1 MRLLHL
7 GWPHL
12 PLRIERQRSAI
23 DNALIVLGGQPWDPD
38 TVLDC
43 SPQARRLGV
52 RRGQP
57 LGEAHKLVPDAA
69 FLAPDRSAYRATFE
83 AALDALSAFTPALE
97 GESDPDA
104 ATFGEALLGVEGL
117 ERLWGDESVLLERI
131 LDAVA
136 PIVPGAARA
145 GYGNTR
151 FGARVA
157 AIVGR
162 SVPRGDASVE
172 AARLAPLPIRLLTGD
187 DELQGR
193 FRLFGL
199 KRIGEFAALDRSA
212 VLARF
217 GTPGGDAHDLA
228 NGRDGRPVVPRRP
241 VERIR
246 AEAELDPPVDST
258 EPLRFVLH
266 HVAGALC
273 EQLSARGAGAARAIV
288 TLEIERRPPLVIEQR
303 FPEPV
308 ALPDL
313 LERLL
318 LARLETTHP
327 DAPVTRLSLELDGT
341 APAAGQQLGL
351 FTPQSAQAARLEW
364 QIAGLAIRFGTER
377 VYRARLRDPE
387 AWLAE
392 DRFELLPQG
401 GP

>member
-12 PLRIERQRSAI
+12 PLRIERSRGAI
-23 DNALIVLGGQPWDPD
+23 AGEFVVLGGQPWDAD

-57 LGEAHKLVPDAA
+57 LGEAHKLVPEAL
-69 FLAPDRSAYRATFE
+69 FLPADRLLYRAKFE

-117 ERLWGDESVLLERI
+117 QRLWGDEQVLLERI
-131 LDAVA
+131 GHALA
-136 PIVPGAARA
+136 PILSEPPRM

-157 AIVGR
+157 AIVGG
-162 SVPRGDASVE
+162 SVPPGDASVE
-172 AARLAPLPIRLLTGD
+172 RAWLAPLPIRLLTAD
-187 DELQGR
+187 EELQGR

-199 KRIGEFAALDRSA
+199 ARIGDFAALERSA

-217 GTPGGDAHDLA
+217 GRAGGDAHDLA

-246 AEAELDPPVDST
+246 ADAELDPPVDST

-288 TLEIERRPPLVIEQR
+288 TLELERRPPLTIEQN

-318 LARLETTHP
+318 LARLETTPP

-364 QIAGLAIRFGTER
+364 QIAGLAIRFGAER
-377 VYRARLRDPE
+377 IYRARLRDPE
-387 AWLAE
+387 ARLAE